1 MSKKTVIRSFQ
12 FRSSSN
18 PSLIHTTLLYAD
30 GSASCNCK
38 GWANHV
44 ASDGSRNC
52 KHLIAAGIRPVGETK
67 VMPPLVS
74 LAKAKT
80 HAAKHGAPA
89 PVSKGIARRMNFDE
103 D

>member
-18 PSLIHTTLLYAD
+18 PSLIHTALLFSD
-30 GSASCNCK
+30 GTASCNCK

-44 ASDGSRNC
+44 AQDGSRNC
-52 KHLIAAGIRPVGETK
+52 KHLIAAGIRPIGETK
-67 VMPPLVS
+67 VMPPLVP
-74 LAKAKT
+74 LAKAKYST
-80 HAAKHGAPA
+80 KHGAPA
-89 PVSKGIARRMNFDE
+89 PVSKGIARKMCFD